1 MARMVRHEATKPH
14 KIGPQEKPVFIC
26 ACGLSQ
32 NLPYCDG
39 SHSKCRDETVDTLYI
54 YDANRQSV
62 VDQQSDP
69 R

>member
-1 MARMVRHEATKPH
+1 MARLVRHEATKPL
-14 KIGPQEKPVFIC
+14 KIEPQEKAVFIC

-39 SHSKCRDETVDTLYI
+39 SHSKCRDETTGTLYT
-54 YDANRQSV
+54 YDSKRQSV

>member
-1 MARMVRHEATKPH
+1 MARMVRHEATHPH
-14 KIGPQEKPVFIC
+14 KIDPQEKPIFIC

-39 SHSKCRDETVDTLYI
+39 SHSKCRNEVQNTTYI
-54 YDANRQSV
+54 YDTKRQTV

-69 R
+69 G